1 MLLTRPTPFH
11 HPNRRSGS
19 NGYGDVH
26 VGTISIRPD
35 VPVDVDQWGEISKT
49 IFRLKLLF
57 ENLRS
62 ASPGGQPSKAPVL
75 KYDGVRTD

>member
-1 MLLTRPTPFH
+1 MELS
-11 HPNRRSGS
+11 RRRYRERD
-19 NGYGDVH
+19 NCWHVLYGDVH

-49 IFRLKLLF
+49 IFWLKLLF

-62 ASPGGQPSKAPVL
+62 AAPGGQAK
-75 KYDGVRTD
+75 